1 LNMDA
6 EDIKRMMIQQMQ
18 QESQGQMEE
27 EYMRAQIEAQ
37 KKALLRV
44 ILDADARERLA
55 RIRIANPSNAE
66 MIENQLIGL
75 YQMGRLREQLDD
87 EKFQVLIKNLTP
99 KKREIKIRRI

>member
-6 EDIKRMMIQQMQ
+6 EDIKRKMIQQMQ

-27 EYMRAQIEAQ
+27 EYVREQIDAQ
-37 KKALLRV
+37 KKALLRL

-66 MIENQLIGL
+66 MIENNLIGL

-87 EKFQVLIKNLTP
+87 EKFQILIKNLTP

>member
-1 LNMDA
+1 MDA
-6 EDIKRMMIQQMQ
+6 EDIKRKMIQQMQ
-18 QESQGQMEE
+18 QESQEQMEE
-27 EYMRAQIEAQ
+27 EYVREQIDAQ
-37 KKALLRV
+37 KKALLRL

-66 MIENQLIGL
+66 MIENNLIGL

-87 EKFQVLIKNLTP
+87 EKFQILIKNLTP

>member
-1 LNMDA
+1 MDA
-6 EDIKRMMIQQMQ
+6 EDIKRKMIQQMQ

-27 EYMRAQIEAQ
+27 EYVREQIDAQ
-37 KKALLRV
+37 KKALLRL

-66 MIENQLIGL
+66 MIENNLIGL

-87 EKFQVLIKNLTP
+87 EKFQILIKNLTP

>member
-1 LNMDA
+1 MNMDA
-6 EDIKRMMIQQMQ
+6 EDIKRKMIQQMQ
-18 QESQGQMEE
+18 QESQGQMED
-27 EYMRAQIEAQ
+27 EYVREQIDAQ
-37 KKALLRV
+37 KKALLRL

-66 MIENQLIGL
+66 MIENNLIGL

-87 EKFQVLIKNLTP
+87 EKFQILIKNLTP